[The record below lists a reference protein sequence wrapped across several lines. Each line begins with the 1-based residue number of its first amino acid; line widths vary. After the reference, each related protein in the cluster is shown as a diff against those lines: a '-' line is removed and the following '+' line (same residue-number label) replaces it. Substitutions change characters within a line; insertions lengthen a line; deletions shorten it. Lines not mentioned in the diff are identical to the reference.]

1 MPKAL
6 RVILGAVLLIA
17 TIGVSTCQSMLNAG
31 PLPAH
36 DGRAIAEQ
44 HDARLPAL

>member
-6 RVILGAVLLIA
+6 RVIIGAVLLIA
-17 TIGVSTCQSMLNAG
+17 TIGVSTCQSLLNAA

-36 DGRAIAEQ
+36 NGAGQENQRG
-44 HDARLPAL
+44 ALLLAP

>member
-17 TIGVSTCQSMLNAG
+17 TIGVSTCQSMLNAE
-31 PLPAH
+31 PLSAH
-36 DGRAIAEQ
+36 EGIAKAEQ
-44 HDARLPAL
+44 RSALLPAL

>member
-31 PLPAH
+31 PLSAH
-36 DGRAIAEQ
+36 DGAAAER
-44 HDARLPAL
+44 HGAHFPAP